1 MSQSSWTAGAA
12 PQQPG
17 YGQQA
22 AQPQQQQPGYPH
34 QGQPQQG
41 YGQPPP
47 AFAQAAAA
55 LPDAAAA
62 RGFLGGIIDFSFKSY
77 IAPKLIKVVY
87 ALWIVAVVLGMLAGA
102 YNTIDLA
109 FFRSSFHLDALV
121 QLFVL
126 PLAGAGAV
134 VLGRLYCEML
144 IVLFRIAENLTDMNR
159 KMKE

>member
-17 YGQQA
+17 YGQQPA
-22 AQPQQQQPGYPH
+22 QQPQQGYPH

-41 YGQPPP
+41 YGQP
-47 AFAQAAAA
+47 AQAYAQAAVAA

-62 RGFLGGIIDFSFKSY
+62 KGFVGGLIDFSFKSY

-102 YNTIDLA
+102 YNTIDQA

-126 PLAGAGAV
+126 PLMGAGAV

>member
-1 MSQSSWTAGAA
+1 MSQSSWAAGPT
-12 PQQPG
+12 PQQQG

-22 AQPQQQQPGYPH
+22 ASQQQYPQ

-41 YGQPPP
+41 YQP
-47 AFAQAAAA
+47 AADFGRAAAAA

-62 RGFLGGIIDFSFKSY
+62 KGFIGGIVDFSFKSY

-87 ALWIVAVVLGMLAGA
+87 GLWIIAVVLGMLAGA

-109 FFRSSFHLDALV
+109 FFRSQFHLDALV
-121 QLFVL
+121 QLFIL
-126 PLAGAGAV
+126 PFAGAGAV